1 MLMVMFNFPNH
12 SSVNRRFSGR
22 YLLQYAT
29 RTSSFADGAHLV
41 IAAAGRAQLPIAV
54 VAAGGFFAG
63 LVHLMI
69 YPSADQV
76 EEAHKCN
83 TRQADANTIQAFT
96 YTIQTLQSNK
106 KEK

>member
-1 MLMVMFNFPNH
+1 M
-12 SSVNRRFSGR
+12 
-22 YLLQYAT
+22 
-29 RTSSFADGAHLV
+29 

-54 VAAGGFFAG
+54 VAAGGFLAG

-69 YPSADQV
+69 YPCADQV

-83 TRQADANTIQAFT
+83 TRQADAYTLQAFT

-106 KEK
+106 HTFCKKNNRLNNLICRKEIH